1 MTKTFDEFIRERKQ
15 LNNELVQDMYK
26 NFLGLDLDID
36 SLWETGKSVEE
47 NEIQVGDILYFKMNE
62 KEKRVGIA
70 NPNSKFVHFTNQG
83 MKESTLNDDY
93 WDVRFIGARRVI
105 N

>member
-1 MTKTFDEFIRERKQ
+1 MTKTFDEFIREGKQ
-15 LNNELVQDMYK
+15 SNNELLQEIYK
-26 NFLGLDLDID
+26 SFLGVDLDID

-62 KEKRVGIA
+62 TEKRAAIA

-93 WDVRFIGARRVI
+93 WNIRFIGTRRVI

>member
-1 MTKTFDEFIRERKQ
+1 MTKTFDDFVRERKQ
-15 LNNELVQDMYK
+15 TNNELVQYMYK
-26 NFLGLDLDID
+26 SLLGVDLDID
-36 SLWETGKSVEE
+36 SLWEYGESVED

-62 KEKRVGIA
+62 TEKRVAIA